1 MADNDKL
8 FNENKEL
15 RKDLRLIHTSLCKI
29 DDKKFRC
36 WGVKLKNFEP
46 YRKIKRVIRRDEK

>member
-1 MADNDKL
+1 MLDNDKL

-46 YRKIKRVIRRDEK
+46 YRKIKRIIKER